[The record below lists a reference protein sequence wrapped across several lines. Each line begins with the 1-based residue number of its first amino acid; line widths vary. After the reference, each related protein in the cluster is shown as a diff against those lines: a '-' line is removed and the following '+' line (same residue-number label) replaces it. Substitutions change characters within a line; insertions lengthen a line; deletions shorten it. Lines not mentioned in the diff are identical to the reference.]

1 MNTYEGSQ
9 GSEFPSA
16 DAEAHEREAF
26 QSDLSALL
34 DNELDE
40 RAMGRTMERLESDAE
55 CREFFS
61 SIQRSLEA
69 HREVSSQGLDAN
81 ADGFFAGTFRELL
94 GSKAERTLE
103 DRQLA
108 HRLAVIFYQLGKAYV
123 LAGCD
128 SDWRQ
133 RVFERS
139 VEVDHQR
146 ATGRG
151 FVDGIAE
158 RAEGDRAG
166 FDWAAKRHLLNGTLE
181 KILAPFE
188 KARRMLQECLEI
200 ESDYEPAILW
210 LANLDRLEERPLRA
224 ARGFE
229 RVFEEGI
236 SPSNRAHAAMQL
248 GKFHAAEHNYQEAL
262 RYFRWVGLSGELRR
276 DRRFFPA
283 GFNTGACYVHLGK
296 TEHALETF
304 RTLLDEHPER
314 ISELAAFFTG
324 APSLQKAVS
333 KQPGF
338 LEALF
343 ERCPELFQ
351 PGTTSSPDSDSSL
364 GL

>member
-1 MNTYEGSQ
+1 MNIYEGSQ

-16 DAEAHEREAF
+16 DAEAQEREAF

-34 DNELDE
+34 DDELDE
-40 RAMGRTMERLESDAE
+40 RAVGRTMERLESDAE

-69 HREVSSQGLDAN
+69 HREVSAQGLDAS

-94 GSKAERTLE
+94 GSKAGRTLE

-128 SDWRQ
+128 ADWRQ
-133 RVFERS
+133 RVFERP

-151 FVDGIAE
+151 LVDGIAE
-158 RAEGDRAG
+158 RSEGDRAG

-188 KARRMLQECLEI
+188 KARRMLEECLEI

-210 LANLDRLEERPLRA
+210 LANLDRLEGRPLRA

-248 GKFHAAEHNYQEAL
+248 GKSLVAEGDYQEAL
-262 RYFRWVGLSGELRR
+262 RYFRWIGLSGELRR
-276 DRRFFPA
+276 DKRFFPA
-283 GFNTGACYVHLGK
+283 GFNIGLCFVHLGK
-296 TEHALETF
+296 YERAVSAF
-304 RTLLDEHPER
+304 RNLLDDNPER
-314 ISELAAFFTG
+314 VADVAAFFTG
-324 APSLQKAVS
+324 SPALQGAAS
-333 KQPGF
+333 SAPGF
-338 LEALF
+338 LEALY

-351 PGTTSSPDSDSSL
+351 PNPPSSESDL
-364 GL
+364 L